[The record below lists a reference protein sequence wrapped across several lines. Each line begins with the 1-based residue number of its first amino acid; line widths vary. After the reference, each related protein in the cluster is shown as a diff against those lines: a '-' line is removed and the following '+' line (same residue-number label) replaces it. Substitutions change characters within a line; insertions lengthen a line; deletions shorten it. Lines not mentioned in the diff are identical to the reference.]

1 MFRNGD
7 PLDRCVNTS
16 MTAIFVRTNIF
27 YRILPPRR
35 AGTRQLSL
43 LESLVDEAIFVAMHI
58 YIYMPVSGS
67 KSFLFDGKNAF
78 CKRHEQFLFAIFPWF
93 PFRARGFARELHRLG
108 CEKPKRVCL
117 DSANGETRRNPPRLE
132 VNRNGGG
139 GFSALFSR
147 RNVILLCRANATTIF
162 EILVAVRF
170 VISRKSIAA
179 ASFLFLIHL
188 D

>member
-1 MFRNGD
+1 MKQFSW
-7 PLDRCVNTS
+7 LC
-16 MTAIFVRTNIF
+16 
-27 YRILPPRR
+27 
-35 AGTRQLSL
+35 
-43 LESLVDEAIFVAMHI
+43 I

-78 CKRHEQFLFAIFPWF
+78 CKRHEQFLLAIFPWF

-117 DSANGETRRNPPRLE
+117 DSGNGETRRNPPRLE